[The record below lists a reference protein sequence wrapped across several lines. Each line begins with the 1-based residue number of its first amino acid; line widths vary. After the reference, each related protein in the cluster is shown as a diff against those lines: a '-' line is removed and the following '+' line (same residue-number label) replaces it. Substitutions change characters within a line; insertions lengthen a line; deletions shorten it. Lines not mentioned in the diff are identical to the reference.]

1 MIIFLL
7 AVLIMV
13 TMLFGWLLYSTRTQ
27 EEKTPRTLRFEDLN
41 PKQKRYVLKKLKEK
55 QRKENK

>member
-13 TMLFGWLLYSTRTQ
+13 TMFLGWLLYRLHPQ

-41 PKQKRYVLKKLKEK
+41 PKQKRYVLRRLTEK